1 MSVPFQTA
9 FELMP
14 TPAFI
19 VRTADGEI
27 TAVNHNLQQLYAN
40 VDATMPSNWKSCIA
54 DPIADDGW
62 NAFVEGVTSNDIERC
77 SVALQMGSNELD
89 VDIQFRVAD
98 KNHFVGCVY
107 SPEYKDLRAT
117 ENTLLKFTLSESSAG
132 LWVWE
137 TASDS
142 VYCSASLA
150 TLLHCSDLKTP
161 KTTPEWHQ
169 LVHADDVERLS
180 NIVNSFVK
188 NRLVGY
194 EAEYRILSDQNNYL
208 WVKER
213 GRAYSHTADG
223 DISRVVG
230 FVEDI
235 SSQKTLEE
243 HLRAQATFDELTG
256 LLTRGAALTHF
267 KKQLELARRQ
277 YTPLTMAKIDLDAND
292 TLKYIS
298 QDKRNMAIHTSA
310 HYFYKKMRDADIL
323 ARVAEE
329 KLLLLL
335 PNTSVKDATRL
346 LNAMLEPDE
355 REEKALAYSDTSHT
369 NFCIG
374 IATFPEDGETIE
386 ELAESANNAVEEG
399 RRIRQ
404 SVVVN

>member
-14 TPAFI
+14 TPAFV
-19 VRTADGEI
+19 VRITDGEI
-27 TAVNHNLQQLYAN
+27 AAVNQTLKQLYAN
-40 VDATMPSNWKSCIA
+40 VDAIMPDNWKKCITESI
-54 DPIADDGW
+54 DE
-62 NAFVEGVTSNDIERC
+62 NAWSLFVEGVKAHDIERC
-77 SVALQMGSNELD
+77 SVALQMGSSMLD

-98 KNHFVGCVY
+98 DNHFIGCVY

-142 VYCSASLA
+142 VYCSSSLA
-150 TLLHCSDLKTP
+150 TLLHCTDTNTP
-161 KTTPEWHQ
+161 KTTPDWHQ
-169 LVHADDVERLS
+169 LVHPDDVERLA
-180 NIVNSFVK
+180 NVVNSFVS
-188 NRLVGY
+188 NRLIGY
-194 EAEYRILSDQNNYL
+194 EAEYRILSNQDEYS

-213 GRAYSHTADG
+213 GRAYSHSADG
-223 DISRVVG
+223 TISRVVG

-235 SSQKTLEE
+235 SSQKALEE

-292 TLKYIS
+292 TLKEKS

-323 ARVAEE
+323 ARVADD
-329 KLLLLL
+329 KLLVLL
-335 PNTSVKDATRL
+335 PNTSVKDASKL
-346 LNAMLEPDE
+346 LNSMLEPDE
-355 REEKALAYSDTSHT
+355 REEKALAYSETSYT

-374 IATFPEDGETIE
+374 IATFPEDGESIE
-386 ELAESANNAVEEG
+386 ELADSANNAVEEG
-399 RRIRQ
+399 RRLRQ
-404 SVVVN
+404 SIVVN